1 MKTKRQASFYTS
13 ALLIAVILFVMIYGV
28 MIAGFP
34 VESVLITA
42 GVLATIF
49 AMLHGANWSSIM
61 NVMSEKIKTAL
72 IAILVLYSIGLI
84 IGTWMMS
91 GTIPYFI
98 YLGLEIINPQYLYI
112 MAFLALAIV
121 SVCIGSSFSSAGTI
135 GVAIMGIAAAMDVN
149 LAITAGAVISG
160 AYFGDKLSP
169 LSDTVIMSSLV
180 AEVNVYDHIKH
191 LMYTSIPSM
200 IIAATVFLIVGL
212 KIDVSGFQSD
222 SIMNVSN
229 TLQDLFN
236 MNLLLII
243 PALIVIIGSLMKK
256 PVLIVLFLSSLS
268 AMVLSSL
275 MQQEP
280 LTQVIEA
287 AVEGFNLEML
297 TAVIPDL
304 QLGMISENIQ
314 TLLNR
319 GGIYSMHQPVLT
331 VFCAFFFAAALE
343 VSRALK
349 IVLSKTLSYI
359 KSATNT
365 ILVSLVSG
373 LAIILS
379 TGNSYV
385 TFFLM
390 KDAFAEQYKKRA
402 LHRLNLSRS
411 MEDGGMIPEALVPWT
426 VAGIYMS
433 TTLGIS
439 VIEYAPWAIFNMFGI
454 VFSAILAILGPYTNW
469 FGIKRIDPNK
479 EELFTGQETREEK
492 IN

>member
-1 MKTKRQASFYTS
+1 MKTNKQASFLAS
-13 ALLIAVILFVMIYGV
+13 ALLITIILIVIVYGV

-42 GVLATIF
+42 GILASIF
-49 AMLHGANWSSIM
+49 AILHGAAWDSIM
-61 NVMSEKIKTAL
+61 NVMSEKFKTAL
-72 IAILVLYSIGLI
+72 IAILVLYSIGLV
-84 IGTWMMS
+84 IGAWMMS

-98 YLGLEIINPQYLYI
+98 YFGLEIINPQYLYV
-112 MAFLALAIV
+112 MAFFGLAIV
-121 SVCIGSSFSSAGTI
+121 SICIGSSFSSAGTL

-149 LAITAGAVISG
+149 LAITAGAVVSG

-200 IIAATVFLIVGL
+200 LVAATVFLIAGL
-212 KIDVSGFQSD
+212 NIEASSTQAE

-229 TLQDLFN
+229 SLQELFQ
-236 MNLLLII
+236 MNILLII
-243 PALIVIIGSLMKK
+243 PALIVVIGSLMRK
-256 PVLIVLFLSSLS
+256 PVLIVLFLSSFS
-268 AMVLSSL
+268 AMILSL
-275 MQQEP
+275 WMQHEP
-280 LTQVIEA
+280 LTQVIDA
-287 AVEGFNLEML
+287 AIEGFHVDML
-297 TAVIPDL
+297 TAIMPDL
-304 QLGMISENIQ
+304 QPSEINDDIQ
-314 TLLNR
+314 ELLNR

-343 VSRALK
+343 VSGALK
-349 IVLSKTLSYI
+349 IVLSKTLSYVQ
-359 KSATNT
+359 SATNT

-390 KDAFAEQYKKRA
+390 KDAFAEQYEKKS

-426 VAGIYMS
+426 VAGIYMAS
-433 TTLGIS
+433 TLGVD

-454 VFSAILAILGPYTNW
+454 IFSAILAIMGPYTNW
-469 FGIKRIDPNK
+469 FGIKRIHTNK
-479 EELFTGQETREEK
+479 TSS
-492 IN
+492 

>member
-1 MKTKRQASFYTS
+1 MKTKKQANFSTS
-13 ALLIAVILFVMIYGV
+13 ALLITVILFVIIYGV
-28 MIAGFP
+28 MVAGFP

-49 AMLHGANWSSIM
+49 AMLHGSNWDSIM

-72 IAILVLYSIGLI
+72 IAILVLYSIGWI

-98 YLGLEIINPQYLYI
+98 YLGLEMINPQYLYI
-112 MAFLALAIV
+112 MAFLGLAIV
-121 SVCIGSSFSSAGTI
+121 SLCIGSSFSSAGTL

-149 LAITAGAVISG
+149 LAITAGAVVSG

-191 LMYTSIPSM
+191 LMFTSIPSM
-200 IIAATVFLIVGL
+200 LVAAVVFFVAGL
-212 KIDVSGFQSD
+212 KIESTGVQSE

-229 TLQDLFN
+229 TLQDLFH
-236 MNLLLII
+236 MSILLII
-243 PALIVIIGSLMKK
+243 PALVVIIGSLMKK
-256 PVLIVLFLSSLS
+256 PVLIVLFLSSFTAMLLS
-268 AMVLSSL
+268 LVV
-275 MQQEP
+275 QQAP
-280 LTQVIEA
+280 LTQVIQA
-287 AVEGFNLEML
+287 AIEGFNIEML
-297 TAVIPDL
+297 ATVMPNL
-304 QLGMISENIQ
+304 QLDQISEDVQI
-314 TLLNR
+314 LLNR

-343 VSRALK
+343 VSGALK
-349 IVLSKTLSYI
+349 TVLSKTLSYI

-365 ILVSLVSG
+365 ILISLVSG
-373 LAIILS
+373 LAIILA

-390 KDAFAEQYKKRA
+390 KDTFADQYKKRS
-402 LHRLNLSRS
+402 LHQLNLSRS

-426 VAGIYMS
+426 VAGIYMAS
-433 TTLGIS
+433 TLGVS
-439 VIEYAPWAIFNMFGI
+439 VTEYAPWAIFNMLGI
-454 VFSAILAILGPYTNW
+454 VFSAALAILGPYTNW
-469 FGIKRIDPNK
+469 FGIKRIKSN
-479 EELFTGQETREEK
+479 
-492 IN
+492 